1 MSFNDKDS
9 ARRFFQ
15 RLTQTTRDWN
25 RVDQNAT
32 DFLQIERQLEQMLAE
47 VSQDA

>member
-15 RLTQTTRDWN
+15 RLTQTTKDWN
-25 RVDQNAT
+25 RVNQGDA